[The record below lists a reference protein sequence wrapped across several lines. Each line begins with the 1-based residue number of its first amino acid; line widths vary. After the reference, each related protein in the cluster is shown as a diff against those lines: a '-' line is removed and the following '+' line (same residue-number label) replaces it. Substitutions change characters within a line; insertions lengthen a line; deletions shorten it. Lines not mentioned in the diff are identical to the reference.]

1 MKVQEF
7 PRRLRQLGDC
17 MDAAGLPDEAGEL
30 RKMSKRV
37 EGLLGWSATLSGR
50 AKTLADGIGE
60 YVSGNKSLDELAEF
74 NRIYCE
80 GARCDVLEFEAFTE
94 LE

>member
-7 PRRLRQLGDC
+7 PKRLRQLGDC
-17 MDAAGLPDEAGEL
+17 MDAAGLPDEAEEL

-37 EGLLGWSATLSGR
+37 EGLLGWATTLSSR
-50 AKTLADGIGE
+50 ARTLAEINIMNDD
-60 YVSGNKSLDELAEF
+60 SAMNKLAEY
-74 NRIYCE
+74 RAYCE